1 MGAIGLILGLF
12 TVGYMLGVW
21 TAGLVFRQRQGAYED
36 AVPAALGSTGLTVLL
51 NQSRLA
57 GRRP

>member
-36 AVPAALGSTGLTVLL
+36 VVPTAPASARVIVLGIPAPRPG
-51 NQSRLA
+51 RL
-57 GRRP
+57 R